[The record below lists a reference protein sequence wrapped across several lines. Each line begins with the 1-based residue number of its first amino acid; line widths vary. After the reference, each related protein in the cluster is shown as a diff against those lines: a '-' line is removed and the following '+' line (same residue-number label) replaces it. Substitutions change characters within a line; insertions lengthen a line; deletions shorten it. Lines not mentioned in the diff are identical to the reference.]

1 MTIGAGQVRRLE
13 WTDVDL
19 EARRLVIRGELG
31 KSRGE
36 QRGRVVPLH
45 PSLVVELS
53 GWGRREGPLVAGQS
67 SETHRRVMASIW
79 SATGT
84 VPRQPLHGIRH
95 AVAAHLRSEGVADD
109 VIGALLGHTGS
120 VTREH
125 YIDQAALWSLMVDA
139 VGKIPPVGVRGVST
153 SIDDARKTARQ

>member
-1 MTIGAGQVRRLE
+1 MRRLE

-53 GWGRREGPLVAGQS
+53 GWGRREGPLVAGQAAES
-67 SETHRRVMASIW
+67 QRRVTRSIW
-79 SATGT
+79 AATGT
-84 VPRQPLHGIRH
+84 TPRQPMHGIRH
-95 AVAAHLRSEGVADD
+95 AVATHLRSVGVADD

-125 YIDQAALWSLMVDA
+125 YIDPAALWSLMVDA
-139 VGKIPPVGVRGVST
+139 ISRIPPVGARGVSE